1 MIKTKQ
7 RGIGMKELFEMI
19 LEKDE
24 EIVKVVKPNKKKL
37 MVSCWAWFLSMWAL
51 TYACGVWIVFIPEI
65 GLEWWIGLVIT
76 AGSLVL
82 PLIISIPFFGAYYK
96 NRYYAY
102 TNKRIIIR
110 TGVFGID
117 YKGLDLI
124 AIDAV
129 NVYVSFFDKIVKK
142 NTGSLKFGSKASP
155 IINYGNG
162 ASGGYRF
169 THLEKPYDY
178 YREIK
183 EYIDAAKKARDKAL

>member
-1 MIKTKQ
+1 
-7 RGIGMKELFEMI
+7 MKELFEVI

-24 EIVKVVKPNKKKL
+24 EIVKVFKPVKAKL
-37 MVSCWAWFLSMWAL
+37 LVSGFMWVLAMSVL
-51 TYACGVWIVFIPEI
+51 TYACGVWIIFLPDILSAEY
-65 GLEWWIGLVIT
+65 WWIGVIVT
-76 AGSLVL
+76 AGSVIL
-82 PLIISIPFFGAYYK
+82 PLIIAAPFILAYKK

-117 YKGLDLI
+117 YKGLDLK

-155 IINYGNG
+155 IISYGNV
-162 ASGGYRF
+162 SGGYRF
-169 THLEKPYDY
+169 THIEQPYEIY
-178 YREIK
+178 KEIK
-183 EYIDAAKKARDKAL
+183 EYIDAAKKNG

>member
-1 MIKTKQ
+1 
-7 RGIGMKELFEMI
+7 MKDLFDMI

-24 EIVKVVKPNKKKL
+24 VIKKVAKPVKAKL
-37 MVSCWAWFLSMWAL
+37 LVSCYAWVLLIWAI
-51 TYACGVWIVFIPEI
+51 TYACGIWMVFLPEI
-65 GLEWWIGLVIT
+65 GNWLIGTIVS

-82 PLIISIPFFGAYYK
+82 PLIVALPFFLAYNK

-117 YKGLDLI
+117 YKGLDLK

-129 NVYVSFFDKIVKK
+129 NVYVSFFDKIVKR

-155 IINYGNG
+155 IISYGNV
-162 ASGGYRF
+162 SGGYRF
-169 THLEKPYDY
+169 THVEKPYEFY
-178 YREIK
+178 KEIK
-183 EYIDAAKKARDKAL
+183 EYIDTAKKTAEK

>member
-1 MIKTKQ
+1 
-7 RGIGMKELFEMI
+7 MKESFEII

-24 EIVKVVKPNKKKL
+24 KIIKVVKPVKAKML
-37 MVSCWAWFLSMWAL
+37 ISCLAMVLGIWAICYVS
-51 TYACGVWIVFIPEI
+51 GVWVVFIPDI
-65 GLEWWIGLVIT
+65 GLDWWIGVVIS

-82 PLIISIPFFGAYYK
+82 PVIISLPFFLVGYK

-102 TNKRIIIR
+102 TNKRVIIR

-117 YKGLDLI
+117 YKGLDLK

-162 ASGGYRF
+162 SGGYKF
-169 THLEKPYDY
+169 VHIEKPYEFY
-178 YREIK
+178 KEVK
-183 EYIDAAKKARDKAL
+183 EYIDVTKNTNG

>member
-1 MIKTKQ
+1 
-7 RGIGMKELFEMI
+7 MKELFEII

-24 EIVKVVKPNKKKL
+24 EIIKVVKPIRKKL
-37 MVSCWAWFLSMWAL
+37 LTSCCMWVLAMSVL
-51 TYACGVWIVFIPEI
+51 TYACGVWIIFIPEVI
-65 GLEWWIGLVIT
+65 PVEYWWIEVIVT
-76 AGSLVL
+76 VGTIVL
-82 PLIISIPFFGAYYK
+82 PLIVSIPFLAAYNK

-110 TGVFGID
+110 TGIFGID
-117 YKGLDLI
+117 YKGLDLK

-155 IINYGNG
+155 IVSYGNV
-162 ASGGYRF
+162 SGGYRF
-169 THLEKPYDY
+169 THVEKPYEL

-183 EYIDAAKKARDKAL
+183 ECIDTAKNNGGN

>member
-1 MIKTKQ
+1 MTE
-7 RGIGMKELFEMI
+7 MFEMI

-24 EIVKVVKPNKKKL
+24 KIIKAVRPIRAKL
-37 MVSCWAWFLSMWAL
+37 MVSCYAWVFFMWAMI
-51 TYACGVWIVFIPEI
+51 YICGVWVVFIPDV
-65 GLEWWIGLVIT
+65 GLDWWVGIAIS

-82 PLIISIPFFGAYYK
+82 PLIVSIPFFLAYYK

-117 YKGLDLI
+117 YKGLDLK

-129 NVYVSFFDKIVKK
+129 NVYVGFFDKIVKK

-155 IINYGNG
+155 IINYGNV
-162 ASGGYRF
+162 SGGYRF
-169 THLEKPYDY
+169 THIEKPYEFY
-178 YREIK
+178 KEIK
-183 EYIDAAKKARDKAL
+183 EYIDTAKNA